1 MSALKLPPRHKK
13 KSLDEDFNILLQ
25 VYSIML
31 PHNSVMLSHLSKTIN
46 TYTRLHM
53 FDLKYG
59 SKKEHR
65 SQRTSGS
72 LASWPQADGKI
83 NEATLDMKFGT
94 VDFYFSHS
102 LLREG
107 EYKKYYFACVTW
119 YATTND
125 TIYHDVNPLM
135 VVNKKSILPGGTSR
149 FLPVQRISSHCSF
162 ATVKQGKGEEKYI
175 VCPFLRH
182 FS

>member
-1 MSALKLPPRHKK
+1 MSALKLPPRHKE

-65 SQRTSGS
+65 SQRTSGI

-83 NEATLDMKFGT
+83 N
-94 VDFYFSHS
+94 
-102 LLREG
+102 
-107 EYKKYYFACVTW
+107 
-119 YATTND
+119 
-125 TIYHDVNPLM
+125 
-135 VVNKKSILPGGTSR
+135 
-149 FLPVQRISSHCSF
+149 
-162 ATVKQGKGEEKYI
+162 
-175 VCPFLRH
+175 
-182 FS
+182 